1 MKPPRD
7 RVVAAPLH
15 QVSLSVQDSLKAK
28 GFSAEVSEKD
38 DVIRVAGQASK
49 GGRFAFVLTGVK
61 TARGEKT
68 RVRIDWEKPEDARAN
83 PALAQIVTD
92 LELSAAKKA
101 NS

>member
-1 MKPPRD
+1 VKPPRD

-15 QVSLSVQDSLKAK
+15 EVSLSVQDSLKAK
-28 GFSAEVSEKD
+28 GFAAEVSEQD
-38 DVIRVAGQASK
+38 NVIRVAGQATK
-49 GGRFAFVLTGVK
+49 GRFAFVLTGVK
-61 TARGEKT
+61 TAYGEKT
-68 RVRIDWEKPEDARAN
+68 RVRIDWERSEDAKAN

>member
-1 MKPPRD
+1 
-7 RVVAAPLH
+7 
-15 QVSLSVQDSLKAK
+15 
-28 GFSAEVSEKD
+28 
-38 DVIRVAGQASK
+38 VIRVASQATK

-61 TARGEKT
+61 TAYGEKT
-68 RVRIDWEKPEDARAN
+68 RVRIDWEKAEDAKSN